1 MEVYVWKYMYERS
14 KEKMGKLT
22 PAIDSNKRLQY
33 VDTVK
38 GIAILWIVLYHLIA
52 PCVFKEIINHL
63 LELFLTAFF
72 FYSGFFYKPGKR
84 SVVENLRNRAKSLMV
99 PFFRFSLCFWAAG
112 SVYLVAT
119 KKETLKEAVLCL
131 RNFYA
136 GSMWSR
142 VIQDWFSWEYYSLGK
157 RYFFLADFWFLIAM
171 LFASLIFFLIAD
183 RALRSVSGM
192 ILSVLSLFAVTGLCL
207 RFAVSLPYNI
217 QVAPYWAAFMLLGAF
232 AASKKLTELPSLSD
246 GAKWTLAV
254 LLIGIGAVI
263 AFLKVPSLNQFR
275 GSFGGDELLSMLLC
289 IAAAVP
295 FVLGIGSLFYLIE
308 SKGLRIEKLAWL
320 GSHSLIIYLF
330 HVFCAWIIC
339 AVTGFSIFYKKS
351 VSAEVLLGSILLSVC
366 CLVLCILLGILED
379 KVKKLLEKSNKIR
392 STS

>member
-1 MEVYVWKYMYERS
+1 
-14 KEKMGKLT
+14 
-22 PAIDSNKRLQY
+22 
-33 VDTVK
+33 
-38 GIAILWIVLYHLIA
+38 
-52 PCVFKEIINHL
+52 
-63 LELFLTAFF
+63 
-72 FYSGFFYKPGKR
+72 
-84 SVVENLRNRAKSLMV
+84 
-99 PFFRFSLCFWAAG
+99 
-112 SVYLVAT
+112 
-119 KKETLKEAVLCL
+119 
-131 RNFYA
+131 
-136 GSMWSR
+136 
-142 VIQDWFSWEYYSLGK
+142 
-157 RYFFLADFWFLIAM
+157 M

-275 GSFGGDELLSMLLC
+275 GSFGGDELLS